1 MESLKRLAGE
11 SDWKEILAAI
21 LAPAGKPSQA
31 ADRLFDWSEMHWST
45 VLANWAI
52 AAIIV
57 LLGYWLAKWVSRMVY
72 RALARS
78 HVEHTLAGFLRNVT
92 YAVLMVVVFVA
103 ALQKIGVPTTSV
115 LAVVGA
121 AGLAVG
127 LALKDSLSNIA
138 SGVMLIVLRPFRD
151 GDHVLAAGQEGTVEE
166 VRIFQTRLRTFD
178 NRVIVLPNSM
188 VTTAPIVNFT
198 AKPQRRIDI
207 AVGVGYDDDLKQAR
221 AILLKIATD
230 NPRVLKQPEPF
241 VQVTQLAESSV
252 NLTLFAWAAT
262 TDFGSVKS
270 ELTEAVRTEIIGHGL
285 NIPYPQRD
293 LHVYHHNADGTPLS
307 DIVYKSVADDG
318 DAKRGPEGTG

>member
-1 MESLKRLAGE
+1 MRFADSGNWQEVLATVRGVTGKAVE
-11 SDWKEILAAI
+11 ASGSVFSWGDLHWSEIL
-21 LAPAGKPSQA
+21 
-31 ADRLFDWSEMHWST
+31 
-45 VLANWAI
+45 VNWTT
-52 AAIIV
+52 AAIIA
-57 LLGYWLAKWVSRMVY
+57 LIGYWLAKWVSRLVY
-72 RALARS
+72 RTLTRS
-78 HVEHTLAGFLRNVT
+78 RVEHTLAGFLQNVT
-92 YAVLMVVVFVA
+92 YAIAMVLVLIT
-103 ALQKIGVPTTSV
+103 ALATGGINPTSIYAV
-115 LAVVGA
+115 LGA

-166 VRIFQTRLRTFD
+166 VRIFQTRLRTAD
-178 NRVIVLPNSM
+178 NRMVVLPNSM

-207 AVGVGYDDDLKQAR
+207 PVGVGYDDDLKQAR

-230 NPRVLKQPEPF
+230 NPRVLKQPEPV

-252 NLTLFAWAAT
+252 NLTLFAWVSTA
-262 TDFGSVKS
+262 DFGDVKS

-318 DAKRGPEGTG
+318 DAKAP

>member
-1 MESLKRLAGE
+1 MEGLKRFVGE
-11 SDWKEILAAI
+11 GGWKEMLAAI
-21 LAPAGKPSQA
+21 LVPAGKPSQA
-31 ADRLFDWSEMHWST
+31 ADSAFPWSGMHWSEI
-45 VLANWAI
+45 LANWAI

-57 LLGYWLAKWVSRMVY
+57 LLGYWLAKWISGMVY
-72 RALARS
+72 RALTRG
-78 HVEHTLAGFLRNVT
+78 HVEHTLAGFLRNVA

-115 LAVVGA
+115 LAVIGA

-178 NRVIVLPNSM
+178 NRVVVLPNSM
-188 VTTAPIVNFT
+188 VTTAPIINFT

-221 AILLKIATD
+221 TILLKIATD

-252 NLTLFAWAAT
+252 NLTLFAWVAT
-262 TDFGSVKS
+262 ADFGSVKS
-270 ELTEAVRTEIIGHGL
+270 ELTEAVRTEIIGQGL

-293 LHVYHHNADGTPLS
+293 LHVYHPNADGTPLS

-318 DAKRGPEGTG
+318 DAKR